1 MFERYMAWSILIAL
15 MGAGSYLLVRRGT
28 GVKNQKKQIQLKT
41 EVRKDAQQLDASCV
55 STMDALGVAL
65 DLKSPELRHGSQ
77 RVTAFAIAIARALG
91 LPREETK
98 IIARGAFLHDIGK
111 ISIPDSILRK
121 PGALTPEESAMMRKH
136 SDYGYQIVKKV
147 PSLLEVAEIVYAHQE
162 CFDGAGYPRGLRGE
176 EIPLGARIVA
186 VAATL
191 DAITSDRP
199 GRRAQ
204 SVQAALDEIDRCS
217 GRQFDPKVVEAFL
230 SMPENIWEDLRKEI
244 DSPPS

>member
-1 MFERYMAWSILIAL
+1 MTLRPTVWEARL
-15 MGAGSYLLVRRGT
+15 T
-28 GVKNQKKQIQLKT
+28 
-41 EVRKDAQQLDASCV
+41 
-55 STMDALGVAL
+55 
-65 DLKSPELRHGSQ
+65 LKSPELRRRSQ

-91 LPREETK
+91 LSREETK

-111 ISIPDSILRK
+111 ISIPDSILQK
-121 PGALTPEESAMMRKH
+121 SSALTPEESAMMREH
-136 SDYGYQIVKKV
+136 SDYGYQIVRKV
-147 PSLLEVAEIVYAHQE
+147 PSLLEAAQIVYAHQE
-162 CFDGAGYPRGLRGE
+162 CFDGTGYPRGLRGE
-176 EIPLGARIVA
+176 EISLGARIVA

-199 GRRAQ
+199 GRRAR
-204 SVQAALDEIDRCS
+204 SMQAARDEIDRCS